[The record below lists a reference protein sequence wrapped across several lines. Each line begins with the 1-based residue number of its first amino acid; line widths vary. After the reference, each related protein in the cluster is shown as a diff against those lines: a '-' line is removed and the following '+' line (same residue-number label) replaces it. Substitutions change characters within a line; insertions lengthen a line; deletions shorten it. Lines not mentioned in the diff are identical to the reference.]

1 MIDIIIAFIFGAWT
15 GGCFGLV
22 LAALIR
28 GNDNEDV
35 FTE

>member
-1 MIDIIIAFIFGAWT
+1 MIDMTIAFIFGIWLGAP
-15 GGCFGLV
+15 FGMV
-22 LAALIR
+22 IAALLR

>member
-1 MIDIIIAFIFGAWT
+1 MIDTIITLFIGIWLGASFGM
-15 GGCFGLV
+15 V
-22 LAALIR
+22 IAALLR

>member
-1 MIDIIIAFIFGAWT
+1 MIDTIITLFIDIWLGAPFGM
-15 GGCFGLV
+15 V
-22 LAALIR
+22 IAALIR